1 MRLPISDLRQL
12 RPYLTPFSRNN
23 T

>member
-12 RPYLTPFSRNN
+12 WPYLTPFSRNN